1 MGCLQRLGQPKRR
14 GDFAV
19 VGRHSDDYAS
29 DEYSTDWQDT
39 AADPR
44 AATQEAEEEEKQ

>member
-14 GDFAV
+14 GDSAV
-19 VGRHSDDYAS
+19 AGWDADEHATDRHNN
-29 DEYSTDWQDT
+29 

-44 AATQEAEEEEKQ
+44 AATQEAEEEERQ